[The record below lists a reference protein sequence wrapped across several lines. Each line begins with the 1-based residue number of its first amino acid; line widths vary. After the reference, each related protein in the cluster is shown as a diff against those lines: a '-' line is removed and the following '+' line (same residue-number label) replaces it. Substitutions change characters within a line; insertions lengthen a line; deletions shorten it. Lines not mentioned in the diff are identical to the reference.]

1 MMWVAGVAV
10 GGAGVGLAWYGC
22 AAPSSQWLG
31 PSLVRGAADG
41 KRIALTFDDG
51 PAPPF
56 TEQIL
61 DILRARGIAATFFV
75 CGRNVERHPDVVRRI
90 VAEGHA
96 LGNHTYSHPFLCF
109 RTRRSMAREI
119 DRTQEAVR
127 KITGESPTVFRPPY
141 GVRWL
146 GLWRVLGERG
156 LRLVMWSD
164 SGLDWRQGA
173 EAIVSTAVGD
183 LRPGAIL
190 LLHDGHGARPPDQV
204 DRSHTVKALPRII
217 DWAISKGFSFVPL
230 RDFLPERQPTP
241 P

>member
-10 GGAGVGLAWYGC
+10 GGAAVGLAWYGC

-31 PSLVRGAADG
+31 PSLVRGPADG

-61 DILRARGIAATFFV
+61 DILRARGITATFFV

-90 VAEGHA
+90 AAEGHT

-109 RTRRSMAREI
+109 RSRRSMAGEI

-127 KITGESPTVFRPPY
+127 KITGESPTLFRPPY
-141 GVRWL
+141 GVRWP
-146 GLWRVLGERG
+146 GLWRVLGERR
-156 LRLVMWSD
+156 LRVGMWAG
-164 SGLDWRQGA
+164 SGLDWGQGGGG
-173 EAIVSTAVGD
+173 IGRTAGKE
-183 LRPGAIL
+183 L
-190 LLHDGHGARPPDQV
+190 
-204 DRSHTVKALPRII
+204 
-217 DWAISKGFSFVPL
+217 
-230 RDFLPERQPTP
+230 
-241 P
+241 